1 MDLLGTDN
9 CRIIPDLKNPFLFL
23 LAGIKDRKAV
33 LGEALLEFVTVL
45 VLIGNVPTIWV
56 QIECHYR
63 DPVGPQIT
71 YCAYQCN
78 QDQVIV

>member
-1 MDLLGTDN
+1 MDFLGTDN
-9 CRIIPDLKNPFLFL
+9 CRITLDLKNPSLFL

-45 VLIGNVPTIWV
+45 FLIGNVPTIWV
-56 QIECHYR
+56 QIECHYK